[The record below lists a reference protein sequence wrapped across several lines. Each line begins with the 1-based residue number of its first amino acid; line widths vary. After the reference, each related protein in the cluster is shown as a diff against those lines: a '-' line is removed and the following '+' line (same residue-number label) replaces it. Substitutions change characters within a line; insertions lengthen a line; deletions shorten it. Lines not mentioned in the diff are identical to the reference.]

1 MQARIAL
8 DFRSALSQVW
18 HAVNAQA
25 LAWAVQMGGVGCVGM
40 TTARNVLWC
49 SVDVWVCTES
59 PMATDVMEV
68 EVLSRLMLTF
78 IMALAQA
85 GTAFP
90 WPAALHN
97 SPTLL
102 VLRSCAFNH
111 RSPVVTWMYWRH
123 LIYILTNKFKSI
135 RGFSKGLALVCT
147 VILLEE
153 VSSIPQ
159 DPAWTRHLSQQAI

>member
-8 DFRSALSQVW
+8 DFWSALSQVW

-25 LAWAVQMGGVGCVGM
+25 LAWAVQTGAVEGVGKV
-40 TTARNVLWC
+40 AAFNVLWC

-68 EVLSRLMLTF
+68 EVPGRLMLTF
-78 IMALAQA
+78 IMSLAQA

-102 VLRSCAFNH
+102 VLWSCSFNH
-111 RSPVVTWMYWRH
+111 RSPVVTWKYWRH
-123 LIYILTNKFKSI
+123 LIYILINKFKSI

-147 VILLEE
+147 VILLEK
-153 VSSIPQ
+153 VFCMPQ
-159 DPAWTRHLSQQAI
+159 EPAWTRHLSQYAI